1 MKQKIEEL
9 IQEHKE
15 RKQECFEQLQELA
28 KLSDTKISKEEKEV
42 LRTSMFYLSQ
52 EYDLMSVF
60 VSELESL
67 IV

>member
-1 MKQKIEEL
+1 MKQKIKEL
-9 IQEHKE
+9 IQQHKE
-15 RKQECFEQLQELA
+15 RKQECFEQLEELS
-28 KLSDTKISKEEKEV
+28 KLSGTKISKEEKEV

-52 EYDLMSVF
+52 EYDLRSIF

>member
-1 MKQKIEEL
+1 MKQKIKEL

-15 RKQECFEQLQELA
+15 RKQECFEQLQELS

-42 LRTSMFYLSQ
+42 LRTSMFYISQ
-52 EYDLMSVF
+52 EYDLRSVF

>member
-1 MKQKIEEL
+1 MKQKIKEL

-15 RKQECFEQLQELA
+15 RKQECFEQLQELS
-28 KLSDTKISKEEKEV
+28 KLSGTKISKEEKEV

-52 EYDLMSVF
+52 EYDLRSVF

>member
-1 MKQKIEEL
+1 MKNIGLMIRNMVQ
-9 IQEHKE
+9 
-15 RKQECFEQLQELA
+15 CFEQLEELS
-28 KLSDTKISKEEKEV
+28 KLSGTKISKEEKEV

-52 EYDLMSVF
+52 EYDLRSVF

>member
-1 MKQKIEEL
+1 MKQKIKEL

-15 RKQECFEQLQELA
+15 RKQECFEQLQELS
-28 KLSDTKISKEEKEV
+28 KLSGTKISKEEKEV
-42 LRTSMFYLSQ
+42 LKMSMFYLSQ
-52 EYDLMSVF
+52 EYDLRSVF

>member
-1 MKQKIEEL
+1 MKQKIKEL

-15 RKQECFEQLQELA
+15 RKQECFEQLQELS
-28 KLSDTKISKEEKEV
+28 KLSGTKISKEEKEV
-42 LRTSMFYLSQ
+42 LKTSMFYLSQ
-52 EYDLMSVF
+52 EYDLRSVF

>member
-1 MKQKIEEL
+1 MKQKIKEL

-15 RKQECFEQLQELA
+15 RKQECFEQLQELS
-28 KLSDTKISKEEKEV
+28 KLSGTKISKEEKEV

-52 EYDLMSVF
+52 EYDLRSVF
-60 VSELESL
+60 VSELEGL

>member
-1 MKQKIEEL
+1 MKQKIKEL

-15 RKQECFEQLQELA
+15 RKQECFEQLQELS

-42 LRTSMFYLSQ
+42 LRTSMFYISQ
-52 EYDLMSVF
+52 EYDLRSIF

>member
-1 MKQKIEEL
+1 MKQKIKEL

-42 LRTSMFYLSQ
+42 LRTSMFYISQ
-52 EYDLMSVF
+52 EHDLRSIF